1 MSNNIFSHLT
11 NTKNFRLSKNHE
23 ATNLFINNGGNNKF
37 DNRGLVGDSPTFM
50 NKINASLSNED
61 IRLNKGNKINI
72 NLVYSKKEKDKN
84 DISNIIEEE

>member
-23 ATNLFINNGGNNKF
+23 ATNLFIHNGGNNTF
-37 DNRGLVGDSPTFM
+37 DNRGVVGDSPTFM
-50 NKINASLSNED
+50 NKINASLSNKD

-72 NLVYSKKEKDKN
+72 NLVYSKEEKE
-84 DISNIIEEE
+84 ISNIIEEE